1 MKVMNIR
8 RFGSLTL
15 LLALLT
21 IAPSACKKVTNPL
34 DNLKLIIDYNLIK
47 TTVDFHIK
55 DATTG
60 QYLGSEVSRD
70 ALIIISGK
78 DAQGVVDPVGGRL
91 KDNSVKVTRGL
102 ASVGISPAPAYVPS
116 ATKPVEFS
124 VVVMA
129 PGYLTTTRQV
139 SLTQTG
145 RHFVEVTMVSL
156 NNTPNGVNA
165 TQQSGAANL
174 NNGSVTAGATVTI
187 PAAGTSL
194 NIPQGLIMKDANGNL
209 LQGQIDIS
217 MVHFDPTN
225 SQALN
230 AFPGGMLPTVKRAN
244 GSTQKG
250 MFYTAGFVA
259 IDIIDQNG
267 RVAATFENGTLELT
281 TEVSNQ
287 VYNPN
292 NGGPVAAGNAVGIWS
307 VNENTGQWQEEG
319 STTIFSQ
326 EGKLKVTAQLSHLS
340 YYGFNWFGGNICE
353 QGRPFVFNINPSLQ
367 GSFLIKA
374 KVFRQADNAL
384 LTTSLMWITNGQPVF
399 ITGMPTNTPI
409 RIEWSTENSPFLLV
423 DPGSQNMLMNELCG
437 NDPAQVNLI
446 VNSNNNYTNITFQV
460 SVYCADRPELVI
472 YPSFTAYCQL
482 LSGGPVIPIEMI
494 QGQAVVPGILLGEVY
509 YVWVIYEGNEYGAEA
524 TPTQTEYSLIDFE
537 IPADVCNEVFG
548 GSK

>member
-1 MKVMNIR
+1 MNTKKVI
-8 RFGSLTL
+8 L
-15 LLALLT
+15 LIGVLFLFVPT
-21 IAPSACKKVTNPL
+21 GCKKITNPL

-91 KDNSVKVTRGL
+91 KDNSVMVTRGL

-129 PGYLTTTRQV
+129 PGYLTSTRQV

-145 RHFVEVTMVSL
+145 RHFVEVIMVSL

-174 NNGSVTAGATVTI
+174 NNGSVTAGTTVTI
-187 PAAGTSL
+187 QVAGTSL
-194 NIPQGLIMKDANGNL
+194 KIPQGLVMKDANGNL
-209 LQGQIDIS
+209 LQGQIDVT

-267 RVAATFENGTLELT
+267 RVAATFENGALELT

-307 VNENTGQWQEEG
+307 LNETTGQWQEEG
-319 STTIFSQ
+319 STTIIS
-326 EGKLKVTAQLSHLS
+326 ENGKLKVNANLTHLS
-340 YYGFNWFGGNICE
+340 FYGFNWFAGDICS
-353 QGRPFVFNINPSLQ
+353 QSRPFVFNISPALE
-367 GSFLIKA
+367 GSFLISA
-374 KVFRQADNAL
+374 DIYRQSDNAIL
-384 LTTSLMWITNGQPVF
+384 NRALMWVSNGQPTF
-399 ITGMPTNTPI
+399 LTGMPQNTPV
-409 RIEWSTENSPFLLV
+409 RIEWGVESSPFLMV
-423 DPGSQNMLMNELCG
+423 DQGSQNMLLNELCG
-437 NDPAQVNLI
+437 STPQQVNLL
-446 VNSNNNYTNITFQV
+446 VNNSTQYTTITFQV
-460 SVYCADRPELVI
+460 SAYCPNRPELII
-472 YPSFTAYCQL
+472 YPSLTAYCQL
-482 LSGGPVIPIEMI
+482 VSGGPVIPIEMI
-494 QGQAVVPGILLGEVY
+494 QGQATVSGILLGEVY
-509 YVWVIYEGNEYGAEA
+509 YVWVIYDGKEYGTQA
-524 TPTQTEYSLIDFE
+524 TPTQAQYSWINFE
-537 IPADVCNEVFG
+537 IPANVCNEVFG
-548 GSK
+548 GGY